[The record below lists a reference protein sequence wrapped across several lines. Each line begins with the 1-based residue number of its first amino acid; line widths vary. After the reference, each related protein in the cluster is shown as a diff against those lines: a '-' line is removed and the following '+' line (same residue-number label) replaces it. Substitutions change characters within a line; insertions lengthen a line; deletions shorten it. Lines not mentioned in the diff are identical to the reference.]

1 MTTLCAGHR
10 DFDGVRKRACSLC
23 RRTRYGARARGR
35 NAHPG
40 GAVPSFRA
48 RADRGRQKGTAM
60 GPRWA
65 RGRNRRQRSPLVV
78 PPRERR
84 AAEADRAAEP
94 PSAKPP
100 TKRSVAE
107 PLFRAVWA
115 RVATLHQ
122 RHGCA
127 MPAHCAEHTR
137 LVHDQTGVA
146 IDAPALV
153 ARASRAWLDLG
164 RADGRLPAW
173 LDKTVAAFTQ
183 IQAHLGALVRTVPA
197 DVNLPETRDSLVRH
211 LCECLDTIECYGLYF
226 SGCTDRGPFPST
238 SVDRPPSPDDL
249 AGAAQY

>member
-1 MTTLCAGHR
+1 
-10 DFDGVRKRACSLC
+10 
-23 RRTRYGARARGR
+23 
-35 NAHPG
+35 
-40 GAVPSFRA
+40 
-48 RADRGRQKGTAM
+48 
-60 GPRWA
+60 
-65 RGRNRRQRSPLVV
+65 V

-84 AAEADRAAEP
+84 AADADRAAEP

-122 RHGCA
+122 RHGCT

-164 RADGRLPAW
+164 RADARLTAW
-173 LDKTVAAFTQ
+173 LDKTVVAAFTH
-183 IQAHLGALVRTVPA
+183 IQALLGAVVRTVPA

-211 LCECLDTIECYGLYF
+211 LCECLDTIDCYGLYF
-226 SGCTDRGPFPST
+226 SECTDRGSFPST

-249 AGAAQY
+249 AGAAQKIETWLRHHAPTATKRRLVLAAILVHHGWEITGTTLQDKAAAVAKLLERRQRAKPAR